1 MIPVSF
7 NDPEEL
13 KKRIEEYF
21 DRCESSKKVYDLKNG
36 DIKIRQEFPT
46 MSGLAVHLGVTRE
59 TVYSYMNGE
68 SKTGNSEEVSK
79 AISDT
84 LSYARQ
90 RVATYL
96 SQSSLSGDAD
106 SKIAS
111 MLLNAMGEV
120 TPETNTTVNV
130 IIQGDSDAYS
140 V

>member
-1 MIPVSF
+1 MVPVSF

-13 KKRIEEYF
+13 KKRVEEYF
-21 DRCESSKKVYDLKNG
+21 DRCENSKKTYELKNG

-96 SQSSLSGDAD
+96 SQCSLSGDAD